1 MRNPGLFMGGICAQ
15 VVASVNDSY
24 SDSVPVATPSS
35 FPPLER
41 VPWNGWWTLLWAV
54 LLFFLWQMV
63 MGVGLVVAG
72 IQQGAFQGDIE
83 KNIMALA
90 SDGDVVG
97 LTAFVAI
104 FFVCPFCWFLGQLRP
119 GFTGWSYLG
128 NLRVTWWHWPLW
140 GVATIACSIAFDLL
154 SPSVGV
160 DGPDESMVAMGQSTE
175 VPVLLYLGVGIG
187 APLVEEFVFR
197 GVLWRGWR
205 ASALGL
211 GGTLVLTSFLWAVL
225 HVQYPTVIICY
236 IFVLG
241 LVLGWAREVT
251 GNLWVPVG
259 MHALNNGLATL
270 HMLSL

>member
-1 MRNPGLFMGGICAQ
+1 MGGIRAQ
-15 VVASVNDSY
+15 FELSVNDENPY
-24 SDSVPVATPSS
+24 SVTAAVP
-35 FPPLER
+35 PPLPLLER
-41 VPWNGWWTLLWAV
+41 IPWNGWWTLLWAV
-54 LLFFLWQMV
+54 FLFLIWQVV
-63 MGVGLVVAG
+63 MTLGLVVAG
-72 IQQGAFQGDIE
+72 IQQGAFQGGLE
-83 KNIMALA
+83 ENFMALA
-90 SDGDVVG
+90 ADGDVIG
-97 LTAFVAI
+97 LMAFVTI
-104 FFVCPFCWFLGQLRP
+104 FFVCPVCWFLGQIRP

-128 NLRVTWWHWPLW
+128 NVRVIWWHWPLW
-140 GVATIACSIAFDLL
+140 GVATIACSVLFGMI
-154 SPSVGV
+154 SPSVGL

-175 VPVLLYLGVGIG
+175 VPLFLYLGVGIG

-205 ASALGL
+205 TSALGL

-251 GNLWVPVG
+251 ENVWVPVG